1 MRVFILERSHTHVPN
16 AAKRL
21 NNGRTSGFTKK
32 SMLERNLTSVMSV
45 EKPLPRPLTS
55 LYIRSSI
62 LERNHMNMMYV
73 AKSSV
78 KIHISKVIVGFVLE
92 RSLTNVCGKVFS
104 QNSHLMGEFRLERNP
119 TDVMSVAKPLLEAHT
134 SLIIR

>member
-1 MRVFILERSHTHVPN
+1 I
-16 AAKRL
+16 
-21 NNGRTSGFTKK
+21 
-32 SMLERNLTSVMSV
+32 LERNLTSVMNV

-104 QNSHLMGEFRLERNP
+104 QNSHLVNHGRIQTGEKSYRCHECGKAFTGGSHFINHQIVHTGENLPNVLNVPRLL
-119 TDVMSVAKPLLEAHT
+119 SVALNSGLTK
-134 SLIIR
+134 